1 MSIQIK
7 CRECECL
14 SLFYGIC
21 ENIKQKLTRI
31 GEQTKKKERKKR
43 NKKNLNKRNR
53 KNQST
58 TKIDEILTT
67 ILSPIKAL
75 IKNLNSN
82 KTRSNHMKKKLLSK
96 NCQWKTNLVK

>member
-1 MSIQIK
+1 MFILVLRHMRKHKTKINAH
-7 CRECECL
+7 RRT
-14 SLFYGIC
+14 
-21 ENIKQKLTRI
+21 N
-31 GEQTKKKERKKR
+31 KKKERKKR

>member
-1 MSIQIK
+1 MLILVLRHMRKRKTKINAHRRTNK
-7 CRECECL
+7 
-14 SLFYGIC
+14 
-21 ENIKQKLTRI
+21 
-31 GEQTKKKERKKR
+31 KKKERKET
-43 NKKNLNKRNR
+43 KKNLNKRNR

-58 TKIDEILTT
+58 KKIDEILTT

-96 NCQWKTNLVK
+96 NCQWKAKLVK